1 MMTPREDSVSPDEGA
16 MGPRPGGLEADRA
29 RLAWLIGLLL
39 ARDWLGA
46 RAEVAGSAG
55 DPEPEREAEGTGV
68 ARPRRIGPDRSP
80 GPAS

>member
-1 MMTPREDSVSPDEGA
+1 MMTPREDSVSPDEEG

-29 RLAWLIGLLL
+29 RLAGLIGLLL
-39 ARDWLGA
+39 ARHWLGA

-55 DPEPEREAEGTGV
+55 DPEPERGPDGGGV
-68 ARPRRIGPDRSP
+68 ARPDRIGPDLCP